1 MWYFCSDKIISYSH
15 KSIRGACD
23 RSVEPRPIR
32 KVCNR
37 LPKTRSD
44 GEGSA
49 LCSWGIDCST
59 HLHRRQQKFGH
70 YATLQCTY
78 CSWIVV
84 TYKWRT
90 DLVQRQAVV
99 KATFIEH
106 ALFLTVGVGFTITR
120 CANKQPVK
128 RKQIRYVKI
137 NCVFFPFQRHRFVIM
152 HIDHFW
158 RKICIL
164 NNKKVLDC
172 Q

>member
-137 NCVFFPFQRHRFVIM
+137 NFVFFSISTPSLCYYAHRPLLEKNM
-152 HIDHFW
+152 HT
-158 RKICIL
+158 
-164 NNKKVLDC
+164 